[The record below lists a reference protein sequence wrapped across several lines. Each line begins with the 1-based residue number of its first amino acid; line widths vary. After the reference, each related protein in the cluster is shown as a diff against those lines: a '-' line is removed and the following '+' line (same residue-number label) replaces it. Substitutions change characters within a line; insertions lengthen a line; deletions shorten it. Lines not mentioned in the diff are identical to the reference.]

1 MLLVDAAHERSGGWQ
16 DLIDEDEDSLLG
28 RELYAL
34 ADYVDELT
42 DGEIG
47 WNEVLLLVNGC
58 DVALLMLLTDDWDSV
73 AVFLE
78 KKHGASALD
87 LQNMHVIHGRE
98 LRDRRVTRHSPL
110 GYARPL

>member
-1 MLLVDAAHERSGGWQ
+1 
-16 DLIDEDEDSLLG
+16 
-28 RELYAL
+28 
-34 ADYVDELT
+34 
-42 DGEIG
+42 
-47 WNEVLLLVNGC
+47 
-58 DVALLMLLTDDWDSV
+58 MLLTDDWDSV

-78 KKHGASALD
+78 KRHGASALD